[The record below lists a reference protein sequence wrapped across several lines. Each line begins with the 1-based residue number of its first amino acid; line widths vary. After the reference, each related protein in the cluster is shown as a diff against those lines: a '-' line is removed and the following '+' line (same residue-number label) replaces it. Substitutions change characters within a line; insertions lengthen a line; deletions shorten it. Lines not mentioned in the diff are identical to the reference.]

1 MVILWVI
8 KTIKY
13 ANLEFGKYNTWN
25 VKVDCKSSILNKIR
39 TFLETKDP
47 LGNKLVKVLD
57 F

>member
-13 ANLEFGKYNTWN
+13 ANLEFEKYNTWN

-39 TFLETKDP
+39 TFLETKNLLD
-47 LGNKLVKVLD
+47 NKLVKVLD